1 MSKISCLFFASLL
14 LFSAC
19 DIDSTSKPKN
29 DDARAK
35 FVGTW
40 LCTDE
45 SVVFGTSTFT
55 IQINSVGSSDSIQI
69 SNWYNL
75 GAGTSAIALVVE
87 NSIIIPSQSITGISV
102 LGSGFYNAN
111 DEEFVVT
118 FSADDGIYIDQVTS
132 TCRK

>member
-1 MSKISCLFFASLL
+1 MSKIICWFFASLL

-19 DIDSTSKPKN
+19 DIDSNPLPN
-29 DDARAK
+29 NADARVK
-35 FVGTW
+35 FLGTW

-55 IQINSVGSSDSIQI
+55 IQINSVGTSDSIQI

-75 GAGTSAIALVVE
+75 GAGTSAIALVVD
-87 NSIIIPSQSITGISV
+87 NSMVFPGQSITGISI
-102 LGSGFYNAN
+102 LGSGIYNTN

-118 FSADDGIYIDQVTS
+118 FTADDGLYVDQVSS
-132 TCRK
+132 TCRR